1 MTKLIIALPLL
12 AALTLSSCKE
22 KVVKKDIIVPPPAQ
36 EAPKGTQQMSETHQS
51 PNVEWLG
58 SEYKIFIDRKADKGL
73 PKVADENGIE
83 YYDNA
88 ITLRIQRADGSDFIN
103 KTFSKEF
110 FSRYLPNSD
119 YTRNG
124 ALLGIVFDKVENDR
138 LTFAASIGSP
148 DVQSDE
154 FIPLIMTINRMGEIS
169 VKQDTRM
176 DTEQPGGGITGDE
189 EA

>member
-1 MTKLIIALPLL
+1 MSLALV
-12 AALTLSSCKE
+12 SCKD
-22 KVVKKDIIVPPPAQ
+22 KVVKKDIIVPPPTP
-36 EAPKGTQQMSETHQS
+36 EAPKGPQQMSETHQS
-51 PNVEWLG
+51 PQVDWLG
-58 SEYKIFIDRKADKGL
+58 STYKIIIDRKADKGL
-73 PKVADENGIE
+73 PKVSDENGME
-83 YYDNA
+83 YYDNS
-88 ITLRIQRADGSDFIN
+88 ITVRIQRADGSDFFN

-110 FSRYLPNSD
+110 FAQYLPNSE
-119 YTRNG
+119 YARNG
-124 ALLGIVFDKVENDR
+124 ALLGIVFDKIENDR
-138 LTFAASIGSP
+138 LTFAASVGSP